1 MENLLYYIAILLVI
15 IWAIGFLAYSLG
27 ALIHLFLI
35 LAVIAVLLRLIRRR
49 KQNNQPKN

>member
-27 ALIHLFLI
+27 ALIHLLLV
-35 LAVIAVLLRLIRRR
+35 LAVIVILLRLIRGR
-49 KQNNQPKN
+49 KPM